1 MWQIAES
8 IKGLGEAARAFEIPV
23 ISGNVSLYN
32 ETNGVGIQP
41 TPLLALVGLIEDVS
55 RSVPSHFQDNGDAI
69 LLIGTTNESELGGGA
84 YLSELH
90 AIERGA
96 LPELNYTLERS
107 TCQAITTL
115 ISKGVL
121 KSCHDLSQ
129 GGLGVALAECCFRDY
144 DEPCGA
150 RIRVTQQVTRPDAF
164 LFAETGARFI
174 VSCAPEKLSE
184 VRERCLELGLTITAE
199 GAVGGSTITVDGIA
213 ELDAH
218 TAFKVWFGG
227 LSTLFEA

>member
-1 MWQIAES
+1 
-8 IKGLGEAARAFEIPV
+8 
-23 ISGNVSLYN
+23 
-32 ETNGVGIQP
+32 
-41 TPLLALVGLIEDVS
+41 
-55 RSVPSHFQDNGDAI
+55 
-69 LLIGTTNESELGGGA
+69 
-84 YLSELH
+84 
-90 AIERGA
+90 
-96 LPELNYTLERS
+96 
-107 TCQAITTL
+107 
-115 ISKGVL
+115 
-121 KSCHDLSQ
+121 
-129 GGLGVALAECCFRDY
+129 
-144 DEPCGA
+144 
-150 RIRVTQQVTRPDAF
+150 VTRPDAF